1 MAANCP
7 KLTLDYTVDE
17 GGWFIGNLRQI
28 PGVISQ
34 GKTLDELKANI
45 LDALL
50 LMLEDIAEESQAN
63 SSNQFPTGAKLQ
75 SVALQFQTL

>member
-1 MAANCP
+1 MGSE
-7 KLTLDYTVDE
+7 LLLLWTLDYTVDE

-50 LMLEDIAEESQAN
+50 LMLEDERAQ
-63 SSNQFPTGAKLQ
+63 
-75 SVALQFQTL
+75 

>member
-1 MAANCP
+1 MRTTVGSE
-7 KLTLDYTVDE
+7 LLLLWTLDYTVDE

-50 LMLEDIAEESQAN
+50 LMLEDERAQ
-63 SSNQFPTGAKLQ
+63 
-75 SVALQFQTL
+75 

>member
-1 MAANCP
+1 MQTNSP

-63 SSNQFPTGAKLQ
+63 PSNQFPAGAKLQ